1 MRPLTRRQTLVG
13 ALAAIAATGCDFGLP
28 GDGQGS
34 AQPTATAPT
43 TPAVARPYL
52 PLTVSSLPPAVQ
64 LPLVVIDLAGSGEF
78 GDAGDGQA
86 AALAQFRSI
95 GGVAVDPQ
103 GRVYISDPQAN
114 RVRRIGADGVIQTVA
129 GTGIRGSA
137 GDGGPAT
144 QAELT
149 EPTRLLVDGAGVL
162 LIGELHR
169 VRRVAPDG
177 TITTVIGDG
186 QPGVE
191 GDGGPASLARL
202 AANAGMALDG
212 EGTLFIAERAAHR
225 VRRIGPDGIV
235 TTMAGTG
242 VAGSAGDG
250 GAAASAQLNQPVDVD
265 VDAFANILIAEL
277 GGNRIRRVSGQS
289 SVAAIHTL
297 AGTGEPGNGG
307 DGGAAVSAQ
316 LHGPQAVA
324 VDTDGNVFVAD
335 WNNRRIR
342 RIDSNGGITTIA
354 GDLQQPSASGRL
366 AVDTRMELPSDVT
379 VTTRGE
385 LLVVEQGTRRLR
397 ALVPI
402 AQIPAEPEAPA
413 APPYRPPAPA
423 QALPPPV
430 AGELIAD
437 VFAGRGEP
445 GYDGEG
451 GLRQDAQFTTP
462 RGIAV
467 DGFGRVLIADTGNH
481 RVRRIERDGAV
492 RTVAGTGDPGFSGD
506 GGLATAAQLN
516 RPHHVTVDAQGAL
529 YIADAGNFRVR
540 RVSPEGV
547 ISTMVGGS
555 APGSAGDGGPA
566 TFASL
571 TEPVGVALDPSGRLY
586 VVDAPDHR
594 VRRVEHDGTI
604 VTFAGTGNFGSGGD
618 GGPSTAAAVGF
629 PQRVVVDASGGVLIS
644 QLQAGVVRRVRGDG
658 SIELAAG
665 SSDTT
670 APDEGPAGSVRIEAP
685 IGLAADAAGGFYVV
699 ESGAGTVTAVGGGAA
714 RVIAGDPTGS
724 GQPGGP
730 AGEIPLFTAIDIA
743 IAHDGSVYLLEG
755 RGIVWRIAPP
765 GQPLPTEITPSPT
778 PETEATP
785 EATAEA
791 EEDATAEAS
800 PSPTIPPAA
809 NESATIEAVTLALDL
824 DSAQNP
830 VEPTLQFHPGERVNV
845 SVEFTDIVQGTRL
858 GIRWNAGNREIGRFL
873 TDPVGAS
880 PRATYGFWFFLP
892 PTAATGQW
900 SVEVLVGSQ
909 VVSRADFVV
918 VAGEVRIQRDGG

>member
-1 MRPLTRRQTLVG
+1 MP
-13 ALAAIAATGCDFGLP
+13 ATG
-28 GDGQGS
+28 
-34 AQPTATAPT
+34 QP
-43 TPAVARPYL
+43 
-52 PLTVSSLPPAVQ
+52 
-64 LPLVVIDLAGSGEF
+64 
-78 GDAGDGQA
+78 

-103 GRVYISDPQAN
+103 GRIYISDPQAN

-129 GTGIRGSA
+129 GTGLRGSA

-162 LIGELHR
+162 LIAELHR
-169 VRRVAPDG
+169 VRRVALDG

-186 QPGVE
+186 QPGIE

-202 AANAGMALDG
+202 AGNAGMALDG

-242 VAGSAGDG
+242 VAGSSGDG
-250 GAAASAQLNQPVDVD
+250 GAAATAQLNQPVDVD
-265 VDAFANILIAEL
+265 VDAFANVLIAEL

-297 AGTGEPGNGG
+297 AGTGEPGMGG
-307 DGGAAVSAQ
+307 DGGSAVSAQ

-335 WNNRRIR
+335 WNNRRVR
-342 RIDSNGGITTIA
+342 RIDPSGGITTIA
-354 GDLQQPSASGRL
+354 GDIQQPSASGRL
-366 AVDTRMELPSDVT
+366 AVDTRLELPVDVT

-385 LLVVEQGTRRLR
+385 LLIVEQGTRRLR

-423 QALPPPV
+423 RALPPPV
-430 AGELIAD
+430 AGELIAE

-451 GLRQDAQFTTP
+451 GSREDAQFTTP

-467 DGFGRVLIADTGNH
+467 DNVGRVLVADTGNH
-481 RVRRIERDGAV
+481 RIRRVELDGSV
-492 RTVAGTGDPGFSGD
+492 RTVAGTGSPGFSGD

-547 ISTMVGGS
+547 IGTMVGGS

-586 VVDAPDHR
+586 VVDAPAHR
-594 VRRVEHDGTI
+594 VRRVDRDGTVFTI
-604 VTFAGTGNFGSGGD
+604 AGTGDFGSGGD
-618 GGPSTAAAVGF
+618 GGPGAAAAVGF
-629 PQRVVVDASGGVLIS
+629 PQRVVVDAAGDVLIS
-644 QLQAGVVRRVRGDG
+644 QLQAGVVRRLRRDG

-665 SSDTT
+665 SSGHHRARRGTGRVGPHRGSHWACGGCRRRVLRGRKRRGNGDGRWRWRR
-670 APDEGPAGSVRIEAP
+670 ARDRRRPDRPRGSPEDP
-685 IGLAADAAGGFYVV
+685 LARFRCSPPSILRLPMTGASICSRDAA
-699 ESGAGTVTAVGGGAA
+699 SCGALLRPACQLSPPPRHRRPERRTP
-714 RVIAGDPTGS
+714 RHHR
-724 GQPGGP
+724 PGRRTP
-730 AGEIPLFTAIDIA
+730 RPRPRPMLRQRRPRP
-743 IAHDGSVYLLEG
+743 SN
-755 RGIVWRIAPP
+755 RPP
-765 GQPLPTEITPSPT
+765 MSRPPSRP
-778 PETEATP
+778 
-785 EATAEA
+785 
-791 EEDATAEAS
+791 
-800 PSPTIPPAA
+800 
-809 NESATIEAVTLALDL
+809 
-824 DSAQNP
+824 
-830 VEPTLQFHPGERVNV
+830 
-845 SVEFTDIVQGTRL
+845 
-858 GIRWNAGNREIGRFL
+858 
-873 TDPVGAS
+873 
-880 PRATYGFWFFLP
+880 
-892 PTAATGQW
+892 
-900 SVEVLVGSQ
+900 
-909 VVSRADFVV
+909 
-918 VAGEVRIQRDGG
+918 

>member
-1 MRPLTRRQTLVG
+1 MLVG
-13 ALAAIAATGCDFGLP
+13 AMAAIVATGCDIGAP
-28 GDGQGS
+28 GDGQGPS
-34 AQPTATAPT
+34 PSVET
-43 TPAVARPYL
+43 TRTDPPVARPHR

-64 LPLVVIDLAGSGEF
+64 LPLVVIDLAGSGDF

-86 AALAQFRSI
+86 AAQAQFRSI

-129 GTGIRGSA
+129 GTGVRGSA

-162 LIGELHR
+162 LIAELHR
-169 VRRVAPDG
+169 VRRVELDG

-186 QPGVE
+186 QPGLE
-191 GDGGPASLARL
+191 GDGGSASLARL
-202 AANAGMALDG
+202 AGNAGMALDG

-242 VAGSAGDG
+242 NAGSTGDG
-250 GAAASAQLNQPVDVD
+250 GAATNAQLNQPIDVD
-265 VDAFANILIAEL
+265 VDAFANVLIAEL

-297 AGTGEPGNGG
+297 AGTGEPGMAG

-342 RIDSNGGITTIA
+342 RIDPTGGITTIA

-366 AVDTRMELPSDVT
+366 AVDTRLELPVDVT

-413 APPYRPPAPA
+413 APPYQPPAPA
-423 QALPPPV
+423 RALPPPV
-430 AGELIAD
+430 AGELIAE

-451 GLRQDAQFTTP
+451 GLREDAQFTTP

-467 DGFGRVLIADTGNH
+467 DDFGRVLIADTGNH
-481 RVRRIERDGAV
+481 RVRRIEPDGTV
-492 RTVAGTGDPGFSGD
+492 WTVAGNGSPGFSGD
-506 GGLATAAQLN
+506 GGVATAAQLN

-566 TFASL
+566 AFASL
-571 TEPVGVALDPSGRLY
+571 TEPVGLALDPSGRLY

-594 VRRVEHDGTI
+594 VRRVERDGNIFTI
-604 VTFAGTGNFGSGGD
+604 AGTGNFGAGGD
-618 GGPSTAAAVGF
+618 AGPATAAAVGF
-629 PQRVVVDASGGVLIS
+629 PQRVVVDAAGDVLVS
-644 QLQAGVVRRVRGDG
+644 QLQAGVVRRVRRDG
-658 SIELAAG
+658 GIELAAG
-665 SSDTT
+665 SLDTS
-670 APDEGPAGSVRIEAP
+670 APDVGPAASVRIEAP
-685 IGLAADAAGGFYVV
+685 IGLAADSAGGFYVV
-699 ESGAGTVTAVGGGAA
+699 ESGAGTVTAVSGGVA

-743 IAHDGSVYLLEG
+743 IDNDGGIYLLEG
-755 RGIVWRIAPP
+755 RGIVWLIYDIFYT
-765 GQPLPTEITPSPT
+765 QKLILPSPT
-778 PETEATP
+778 EDAEATP
-785 EATAEA
+785 DT
-791 EEDATAEAS
+791 EAS
-800 PSPTIPPAA
+800 PTPTLEPAA
-809 NESATIEAVTLALDL
+809 NESASIESVTLGLDL
-824 DSAQNP
+824 DSAQNA

-845 SVEFTDIVQGTRL
+845 SIEFTDIVDGTRL
-858 GIRWNAGNREIGRFL
+858 GIRWNAGDREIGRFL
-873 TDPVGAS
+873 TDPVEAS

-892 PTAATGQW
+892 PTAAAGRW
-900 SVEVLVGSQ
+900 SVDVLVGPRPAG
-909 VVSRADFVV
+909 RADFVV
-918 VAGEVRIQRDGG
+918 VPGEIRVQRDGG

>member
-1 MRPLTRRQTLVG
+1 MG
-13 ALAAIAATGCDFGLP
+13 AMAAIAATGCDFGGF
-28 GDGQGS
+28 GDGQEP
-34 AQPTATAPT
+34 AAPVAPERTDPPVAT
-43 TPAVARPYL
+43 PYL
-52 PLTVSSLPPAVQ
+52 PLAVSSLPPAVQ
-64 LPLVVIDLAGSGEF
+64 LPLVVIDLAGSGDF
-78 GDAGDGQA
+78 GDAGDGQP

-95 GGVAVDPQ
+95 GGVTVDPQ

-162 LIGELHR
+162 LIAELHR
-169 VRRVAPDG
+169 VRRVAIDG

-186 QPGVE
+186 QPGLE

-202 AANAGMALDG
+202 AGNAGMALDG

-225 VRRIGPDGIV
+225 VRRIGPDGVV

-242 VAGSAGDG
+242 IAGSAGDG
-250 GAAASAQLNQPVDVD
+250 GAAANAQLNQPVDVD

-297 AGTGEPGNGG
+297 AGTGEPGMGG
-307 DGGAAVSAQ
+307 DGGSAVSAQ
-316 LHGPQAVA
+316 LHGPQGVA

-335 WNNRRIR
+335 WNNRRVR
-342 RIDSNGGITTIA
+342 RIDPSGGITTIA
-354 GDLQQPSASGRL
+354 GDIEQPSASGRL
-366 AVDTRMELPSDVT
+366 AVDTRLELPADVT

-413 APPYRPPAPA
+413 APPYQPPAPSL
-423 QALPPPV
+423 ALPPPV
-430 AGELIAD
+430 AAELIAE

-451 GLRQDAQFTTP
+451 GARADAQFTTP

-467 DGFGRVLIADTGNH
+467 DSAGRVLVADTGNH
-481 RVRRIERDGAV
+481 RIRRIELDGSV
-492 RTVAGTGDPGFSGD
+492 RTVAGNGSPGFSGD

-516 RPHHVTVDAQGAL
+516 RPHHVTVDSQGAL

-540 RVSPEGV
+540 RVTPEGV
-547 ISTMVGGS
+547 IGTMVGVS
-555 APGSAGDGGPA
+555 APGSGGDGGPA
-566 TFASL
+566 AFASL
-571 TEPVGVALDPSGRLY
+571 TEPVGVTLDPSGRMY

-594 VRRVEHDGTI
+594 VRRVERDGTI
-604 VTFAGTGNFGSGGD
+604 VTIAGTGNFGSGGD
-618 GGPSTAAAVGF
+618 GGPGTAAAVGF
-629 PQRVVVDASGGVLIS
+629 PQRVVVDAGGDVLIS
-644 QLQAGVVRRVRGDG
+644 QLQAGVVRRLRRDG
-658 SIELAAG
+658 TIELAAG
-665 SSDTT
+665 SSDSS

-730 AGEIPLFTAIDIA
+730 AAEIPLFTAIDIA
-743 IAHDGSVYLLEG
+743 IANDGSIYLLEG

-765 GQPLPTEITPSPT
+765 GQPLPTEPAPSPT
-778 PETEATP
+778 GEAEATP
-785 EATAEA
+785 EATEEA
-791 EEDATAEAS
+791 DEEAT
-800 PSPTIPPAA
+800 PTPTPTIEPAA
-809 NESATIEAVTLALDL
+809 NESANIESVTLALDL
-824 DSAQNP
+824 DAAQRA
-830 VEPTLQFHPGERVNV
+830 VEPTLQFHPGERV
-845 SVEFTDIVQGTRL
+845 SISIEFTDIADGTRL
-858 GIRWNAGNREIGRFL
+858 GIRWNEGGREIGRFL
-873 TDPVGAS
+873 TDPVQAS

-892 PTAATGQW
+892 PTAASGQW
-900 SVEVLVGSQ
+900 SVEVLVGAQ
-909 VVSRADFVV
+909 AVSRADFVV
-918 VAGEVRIQRDGG
+918 APGEVRIQRDGG

>member
-1 MRPLTRRQTLVG
+1 MG
-13 ALAAIAATGCDFGLP
+13 AMAAIAATGCDFGGS
-28 GDGQGS
+28 GDGQDPT
-34 AQPTATAPT
+34 QPPDTARTNP
-43 TPAVARPYL
+43 PVARPYL
-52 PLTVSSLPPAVQ
+52 PLAVSSLPPAVQ
-64 LPLVVIDLAGSGEF
+64 LPLVVIDLAGGGEF
-78 GDAGDGQA
+78 GDAGDGQPA
-86 AALAQFRSI
+86 ARAQFRSI

-129 GTGIRGSA
+129 GTGVRGSA
-137 GDGGPAT
+137 GDSGPAT

-162 LIGELHR
+162 LIAELHR
-169 VRRVAPDG
+169 VRRVEVDG

-186 QPGVE
+186 QPGLE
-191 GDGGPASLARL
+191 GDGGSASLARV
-202 AANAGMALDG
+202 AGNAGMALDG

-225 VRRIGPDGIV
+225 VRRIGTDGIV

-242 VAGSAGDG
+242 IAGSAGDG
-250 GAAASAQLNQPVDVD
+250 AAAASAELNQPVDVE
-265 VDAFANILIAEL
+265 VDALANVLIAEL

-297 AGTGEPGNGG
+297 AGTGEPGMAG
-307 DGGAAVSAQ
+307 DGGSAVGAQ
-316 LHGPQAVA
+316 LNGPQAVA

-342 RIDSNGGITTIA
+342 RIDSSGGIATVA
-354 GDLQQPSASGRL
+354 GDIQQPSTSGRL
-366 AVDTRMELPSDVT
+366 AVDTRLELPVDVT

-413 APPYRPPAPA
+413 APPYQAPA
-423 QALPPPV
+423 RARALPPPV
-430 AGELIAD
+430 AGELIAE

-451 GLRQDAQFTTP
+451 GLRSDAQFSTP

-467 DGFGRVLIADTGNH
+467 DEAGRVLIADTGNH
-481 RVRRIERDGAV
+481 RVRRIELDGTV
-492 RTVAGTGDPGFSGD
+492 RTVAGNGSPGFSGD

-516 RPHHVTVDAQGAL
+516 RPHHVTVDAEGSL

-540 RVSPEGV
+540 RVSPDGV
-547 ISTMVGGS
+547 IGTMVGGS

-566 TFASL
+566 AYASL
-571 TEPVGVALDPSGRLY
+571 TEPVGVALDPFGRLY

-594 VRRVEHDGTI
+594 VRRIDPDGTI
-604 VTFAGTGNFGSGGD
+604 FTIAGTGEFGAAGD
-618 GGPSTAAAVGF
+618 GGPGSAADVGF
-629 PQRVVVDASGGVLIS
+629 PQRVVVDAAGDVLIS
-644 QLQAGVVRRVRGDG
+644 QLQAGVVRRLRRDG
-658 SIELAAG
+658 GIELAAG
-665 SSDTT
+665 SLDPS
-670 APDEGPAGSVRIEAP
+670 APDEGPTASVRIEAP

-699 ESGAGTVTAVGGGAA
+699 ESGAGTVTAVSGSGA

-743 IAHDGSVYLLEG
+743 IANDGSVYLLEA
-755 RGIVWRIAPP
+755 RGIVWRIAAP
-765 GQPLPTEITPSPT
+765 GQPEPGAAVPSPT
-778 PETEATP
+778 GEAEVTP
-785 EATAEA
+785 ESAA
-791 EEDATAEAS
+791 DAS
-800 PSPTIPPAA
+800 PTPTLEPAA
-809 NESATIEAVTLALDL
+809 NESASIQAVTLALDL
-824 DSAQNP
+824 DSAQEP
-830 VEPTLQFHPGERVNV
+830 VEPTLQFHPGERVNI
-845 SVEFTDIVQGTRL
+845 SVEFTDIVEGSRL
-858 GIRWNAGNREIGRFL
+858 GIRWNAGDREIGRFL

-880 PRATYGFWFFLP
+880 QRSTYGFWFHLP
-892 PTAATGQW
+892 PTAPEGQW
-900 SVEVLVGSQ
+900 SVEVLVGQ
-909 VVSRADFVV
+909 RAVSRADFVV
-918 VAGEVRIQRDGG
+918 APGEVRIQRDSG